1 MLLFDIVLE
10 CVVDPL
16 NTYNEVEDKHAK
28 KKIDS
33 FLKSHQILLIKK
45 HTPLINCPPA

>member
-1 MLLFDIVLE
+1 MLFLDNVLE
-10 CVVDPL
+10 WVVDPL

-33 FLKSHQILLIKK
+33 FFKISLNFINKK
-45 HTPLINCPPA
+45 KTYSID